1 MCRPAPPL
9 EYRSSPAADSEPPR
23 AQPPDA
29 DAVEARCNL
38 IRRILKY
45 AEILL
50 TLISELEL
58 DVGYIVRQLRAVGAD
73 TEITGAGLVL
83 EGSPAH
89 LEMMGNRPATPS
101 DLKRIAETCRSRST
115 DSTIRPVIV
124 ADRASLQAS
133 SWLRAH
139 PEVTLVLSDRVF
151 LDGAEL
157 LLDDTH
163 PASRSHRGPQP
174 YARFATARVLLTGA
188 SRKDQVRLAELAG
201 VSQGSVS
208 NALRRIPE
216 TRNPGAAFD
225 ELVRD
230 YPGPGGQTYY
240 WWSSRPV
247 DEQSQHLTD
256 QGALISGDFAADLIS
271 PWRMPER
278 VVGYVDAPVDLARDG
293 YVLSDA
299 KDYTMMVVVPADPT
313 LRATASTWNSDYLV
327 ADPVITAY
335 DVQRTATT
343 GDEDEAIERLRD
355 VVIHR
360 FSGARDG

>member
-1 MCRPAPPL
+1 MQLNLGAD
-9 EYRSSPAADSEPPR
+9 ADSV
-23 AQPPDA
+23 D
-29 DAVEARCNL
+29 VRCIL
-38 IRRILKY
+38 IRGILKY

-50 TLISELEL
+50 TLILGLEM
-58 DVGYIVRQLRAVGAD
+58 DVGYIVRQLRAIGAD
-73 TEITGAGLVL
+73 AEITEAGLVL

-101 DLKRIAETCRSRST
+101 DLKRIAETCRSRSN

-139 PEVTLVLSDRVF
+139 PKVTLVLGDRVF
-151 LDGAEL
+151 LHGAEH
-157 LLDDTH
+157 LLDDTRH
-163 PASRSHRGPQP
+163 AARPRKGPQP

-201 VSQGSVS
+201 VTQGSVS

-225 ELVRD
+225 DFVRD

-247 DEQSQHLTD
+247 QEQSEHLAD
-256 QGALISGDFAADLIS
+256 RGALISGDFAADRIS

-278 VVGYVDAPVDLARDG
+278 VVGYVDAPVDLSRTG
-293 YVLSDA
+293 YVLSDPS
-299 KDYTMMVVVPADPT
+299 DYTMMVVVPADPT
-313 LRATASTWNSDYLV
+313 LRATASAWNSDSGV

-343 GDEDEAIERLRD
+343 GDEDEAIEKLRD
-355 VVIHR
+355 VVIRR
-360 FSGARDG
+360 FSEVRDG